1 MATSAPT
8 SRHWRRHTD
17 ADGVCWLA
25 FDKQDS
31 SANTLSRDTIRELAA
46 ELSLLSAEPPSGL
59 VIGSAKASGFIA
71 GADIGEI
78 RALETSE
85 QAAASAVRGQEL
97 CQQVADLPCPTVA
110 TLNGFALGGGLELA
124 LACDYRVAVESY
136 ERCLGLPE
144 VQLGIHPGFGGTIR
158 AVQLLGAPLA
168 LDLMLS
174 GRSVSP
180 VEAQAMGLVDRVVD
194 ADSLDEAAA
203 SILNER
209 PRLHRPPL
217 HLRLL
222 NLAPVRPWL
231 ARSIRSRVRRRAN
244 PAHYPAPYAIIDL
257 WQRYGASGPD
267 AYRVEAQSIGELLVS
282 NTCKNLVRVHFLRER
297 LRNLAPKQGDIER
310 VHVVGAGVM
319 GGDIASWCAMR
330 GLAVTL
336 QDRAM
341 EYVEPA
347 LERAKKFFKRR
358 LRGPGDAAAAE
369 ARLTVDLDAEQI
381 DTADVVIEAIV
392 EQLEAKQ
399 DYFQKVE
406 SEVSE
411 SAILASNTSS
421 IKIEE
426 IAAGL
431 EKPGRFVGLHF
442 FNPVSRL
449 PLVEVIRGVDTDDA
463 VLRRATSFVIQIGKL
478 PLPCRSEPGFV
489 VNRILMPYML
499 EAIRA
504 HEAGASFE
512 TIDKAA
518 KNFGMPTGPV
528 ELADRVGL
536 DIALHVTEILG
547 ADAPEILRAKVD
559 AGELGAKTGKGFYQF
574 KNNRPH
580 KASRYDQPTL
590 DLQDR
595 LILALVNEA
604 MACYEDGVVDDL
616 DLLDA
621 GVIFGTG
628 FAPFTGGPIRY
639 ARERGIEDV
648 IAQLESLAERFGA
661 RFTPRPGWRKLAVE

>member
-1 MATSAPT
+1 MANTAPT
-8 SRHWRRHTD
+8 YLHWRKRTD
-17 ADGVCWLA
+17 AGGVCWLL

-31 SANTLSRDTIRELAA
+31 SVNALSQDSMRELAA
-46 ELSLLSAEPPSGL
+46 ELSLLSADPPAGL
-59 VIGSAKASGFIA
+59 VIGSAKESGFIA
-71 GADIGEI
+71 GADIGEFQN
-78 RALETSE
+78 LENAE
-85 QAAASAVRGQEL
+85 QAAASAARGQDL
-97 CQQVADLPCPTVA
+97 CQQVANLPCPTVA
-110 TLNGFALGGGLELA
+110 ALNGFALGGGLELA

-144 VQLGIHPGFGGTIR
+144 VQLGIHPGFGGTVR
-158 AVQLLGAPLA
+158 AVQLLGPPLA

-180 VEAQAMGLVDRVVD
+180 VEAKTMGLVDRLVD

-203 SILNER
+203 SILKEQ
-209 PRLHRPPL
+209 PRRHRPPL

-231 ARSIRSRVRRRAN
+231 ARSIRSRVRRRAK

-257 WQRYGASGPD
+257 WQRYGARGPN
-267 AYRVEAQSIGELLVS
+267 AYAAEAKSIGELLVS
-282 NTCKNLVRVHFLRER
+282 STSRNLVRVYFLRER
-297 LRNLAPKQGDIER
+297 LRNLAPKQDDIER

-341 EYVEPA
+341 EFVEPA

-358 LRGPGDAAAAE
+358 LRAPGDAAAAE
-369 ARLTVDLDAEQI
+369 ERLTVDLDATQI
-381 DTADVVIEAIV
+381 GSTDVVIEAIV
-392 EQLEAKQ
+392 EQLEAKRS
-399 DYFQKVE
+399 YFRQVE
-406 SEVSE
+406 SEVS
-411 SAILASNTSS
+411 AHAVLATNTSS
-421 IKIEE
+421 IRIEE
-426 IAAGL
+426 IAAAL
-431 EKPGRFVGLHF
+431 VDPGRLVGLHF

-449 PLVEVIRGVDTDDA
+449 PLVEVIRGVQTDEA
-463 VLRRATSFVIQIGKL
+463 VLRRAMSFVTQIGKL
-478 PLPCRSEPGFV
+478 PLPCRSKPGFV
-489 VNRILMPYML
+489 VNRILAPYML
-499 EAIRA
+499 EALRA
-504 HEAGASFE
+504 HEEGFSLE

-518 KNFGMPTGPV
+518 ENFGMPTGPV

-536 DIALHVTEILG
+536 DITLQVTKILG
-547 ADAPEILRAKVD
+547 TDTPELLRTKVE
-559 AGELGAKTGKGFYQF
+559 AGELGAKTGRGFYEF
-574 KNNRPH
+574 KNNRPQ
-580 KASRYDQPTL
+580 KASRYDQPTA

-628 FAPFTGGPIRY
+628 FAPFTGGPIHY
-639 ARERGIEDV
+639 VLERGIEDV
-648 IAQLESLAERFGA
+648 IARLESLAERFGA
-661 RFTPRPGWRKLAVE
+661 QFIPRSGWRKLAAG

>member
-8 SRHWRRHTD
+8 SRHWHRRTD
-17 ADGVCWLA
+17 ADGVCWLS
-25 FDKQDS
+25 FDKQES
-31 SANTLSRDTIRELAA
+31 SANALSQETVRELAS
-46 ELSLLSAEPPSGL
+46 ELSLLSADPPAGL

-71 GADIGEI
+71 GADIGEF
-78 RALETSE
+78 RNLESPE
-85 QAAASAVRGQEL
+85 QAAASAALGQGL

-110 TLNGFALGGGLELA
+110 AINGFALGGGLELA
-124 LACDYRVAVESY
+124 LACNYRVAVESY

-144 VQLGIHPGFGGTIR
+144 VQLGIHPGFGGTVR

-168 LDLMLS
+168 LDLMLT

-180 VEAQAMGLVDRVVD
+180 VEALKMGLVDRVVD

-203 SILNER
+203 SILKER
-209 PRLHRPPL
+209 PRLHRPPWY
-217 HLRLL
+217 LRLL
-222 NLAPVRPWL
+222 TLAPARPWL

-244 PAHYPAPYAIIDL
+244 PTHYPAPYAIIDL
-257 WQRYGASGPD
+257 WQRYGASGPN
-267 AYRVEAQSIGELLVS
+267 AYSAEAKSIGELLVS
-282 NTCKNLVRVHFLRER
+282 STSRNLVRVHFLQER
-297 LRNLAPKQGDIER
+297 LRNLAPKQGGIER

-330 GLAVTL
+330 GLSVTL

-358 LRGPGDAAAAE
+358 LRAPGDAAAAE
-369 ARLTVDLDAEQI
+369 ERLTVDLDAEHI
-381 DTADVVIEAIV
+381 GTADVVVEAIV
-392 EQLEAKQ
+392 EELEAKQ
-399 DYFQKVE
+399 AYFRKIE

-411 SAILASNTSS
+411 NAILATNTSS

-426 IAAGL
+426 IAAAL
-431 EKPGRFVGLHF
+431 ANPGRFVGLHF

-449 PLVEVIRGVDTDDA
+449 PLVEVIRGVETDEA
-463 VLRRATSFVIQIGKL
+463 VLQRATSFVAQIGKL

-489 VNRILMPYML
+489 VNRILAPYML

-504 HEAGASFE
+504 HEEGASFE

-518 KNFGMPTGPV
+518 ENFGMPTGPV

-536 DIALHVTEILG
+536 DIALHVTGILG
-547 ADAPEILRAKVD
+547 ADVPEILRAKVE
-559 AGELGAKTGKGFYQF
+559 ARELGAKTGRGFYEF
-574 KNNRPH
+574 KNNRPQ
-580 KASRYDQPTL
+580 KESRYDQPTPE
-590 DLQDR
+590 LQDR

-628 FAPFTGGPIRY
+628 FAPFTGGPIHY
-639 ARERGIEDV
+639 AVECGIEDV
-648 IAQLESLAERFGA
+648 IARLESLAVRFGTQ
-661 RFTPRPGWRKLAVE
+661 FTPRPGWRTLAAG

>member
-17 ADGVCWLA
+17 ADGVCWLS

-31 SANTLSRDTIRELAA
+31 SANALSQDTIRELAA
-46 ELSLLSAEPPSGL
+46 ELSHLSAEPPDGL

-71 GADIGEI
+71 GADISEF
-78 RALETSE
+78 RSLENAE

-110 TLNGFALGGGLELA
+110 AINGFALGGGLELA

-144 VQLGIHPGFGGTIR
+144 VQLGIHPGFGGSVR

-180 VEAQAMGLVDRVVD
+180 VEALKMGLVDRVVD
-194 ADSLDEAAA
+194 ADALDEAAA
-203 SILNER
+203 SILKAR

-217 HLRLL
+217 YLRVL
-222 NLAPVRPWL
+222 NLAPARPWL

-244 PAHYPAPYAIIDL
+244 PAHYPAPNAIIDL

-267 AYRVEAQSIGELLVS
+267 AFKAEAKSIGELLVTS
-282 NTCKNLVRVHFLRER
+282 TCRNLVRVHFLRER
-297 LRNLAPKQGDIER
+297 LRNLAPKQGGVER

-336 QDRAM
+336 EDRAM

-358 LRGPGDAAAAE
+358 LRAPGEAAAAE
-369 ARLTVDLDAEQI
+369 ERLTVDLDAEQI
-381 DTADVVIEAIV
+381 GTADVVIEAIV

-399 DYFQKVE
+399 AYFQKVE
-406 SEVSE
+406 SEVAE
-411 SAILASNTSS
+411 NAILASNTSS
-421 IKIEE
+421 IRIEE

-431 EKPGRFVGLHF
+431 ANPGRLVGLHF

-449 PLVEVIRGVDTDDA
+449 PLVEVIRGVDTDEA
-463 VLRRATSFVIQIGKL
+463 VLHRATSFVTQIGKL
-478 PLPCRSEPGFV
+478 PLPCRSAPGFV

-504 HEAGASFE
+504 HEAGISIE
-512 TIDKAA
+512 TIDQAA

-547 ADAPEILRAKVD
+547 SDVPKILRVKVD
-559 AGELGAKTGKGFYQF
+559 AGELGAKTGRGFYAF
-574 KNNRPH
+574 KNNRPQ
-580 KASRYDQPTL
+580 KASQFDPPTL

-621 GVIFGTG
+621 GVIFGIG

-639 ARERGIEDV
+639 AVERGVEDV
-648 IAQLESLAERFGA
+648 IAKLESLAERFGTQ
-661 RFTPRPGWRKLAVE
+661 FTPRPGWRKLAAE